1 MMNLRK
7 NLGSCGLALL
17 VLELFAVQIVAAA
30 EATPSRK
37 NPSEI
42 RKISEGEEALSL
54 EIAKAAMVGRVALQ
68 HDDYATAQQSL
79 VAAVRLQPELNE
91 VVQLANFAAINN
103 GDLQA
108 AHEMAEIAIGQNPT
122 IFLPLLTEIVYG
134 AQDAT
139 PRWNL
144 EAAEKL
150 PQTDIGILLAPLL
163 QSWLKVGAG
172 RADALD
178 GFDLTKSSA
187 LLSLVAQHQLAMA
200 EYAKDEKHL
209 LQALEFLMPKT
220 TEAYGQLSLTMVRQ
234 LGGYFE
240 RQGRLEI
247 ARRLYQ
253 AEGEPNRLYSALAVD
268 RQRLE
273 SGKPPPPVMTP
284 QGGIALLLLESALL
298 VNNGRKDD
306 RLALSLLRMAEW
318 LDPRNPEIIMTRGEL
333 LGSWKLYDQALPAFQ
348 ALSKDSDPQW
358 SWQGRIRYGLTLEQ
372 LDRPAEAAALLT
384 AMSEENPTD
393 TQALQELGNLDLRR
407 KDYPQA
413 LSRFT
418 QALKRVQGVK
428 PEDWSLIFGKAVS
441 YERLGLR
448 AEAIVTLKQALSL
461 APNEPELL
469 NYLGFMWAERG
480 ENLDE
485 ALGLLQKAWQLKPD
499 DSAITDS
506 VGWAYYQQ
514 RAYDKAIVLLE
525 RAVQLT
531 AWEPEINEH
540 LGDAYW
546 QVGRLSEARV
556 KWQMVLSLS
565 PTKEM
570 EQRVRNKLLK
580 GIELKPATGQAL

>member
-1 MMNLRK
+1 MDLRR
-7 NLGSCGLALL
+7 NLGICSFVWL
-17 VLELFAVQIVAAA
+17 VLELFAFPFARAV
-30 EATPSRK
+30 EAIPSPK
-37 NPSEI
+37 YPTEI
-42 RKISEGEEALSL
+42 RKSAVGEEALSL
-54 EIAKAAMVGRVALQ
+54 EIGKAAMVGRVALQ

-79 VAAVRLQPELNE
+79 VAAVRLQPELSE
-91 VVQLANFAAINN
+91 VVQLANYAAINN

-108 AHEMAEIAIGQNPT
+108 AHEMAEIALAQNPT

-134 AQDAT
+134 ANATT
-139 PRWNL
+139 PRWKL
-144 EAAEKL
+144 EAAQKL
-150 PQTDIGILLAPLL
+150 PQTDIGILLTPLL

-172 RADALD
+172 RADAMD
-178 GFDLTKSSA
+178 GFDLTNSSGV
-187 LLSLVAQHQLAMA
+187 LSLVAQHQLAMA

-209 LQALEFLMPKT
+209 LQALEILMPKT
-220 TEAYGQLSLTMVRQ
+220 DEAYGQLSLTMVRQ

-240 RQGRLEI
+240 RQGRTQI

-253 AEGEPNRLYSALAVD
+253 AEGEPKRLYSALAVD

-273 SGKPPPPVMTP
+273 SGGPPPPVMTP
-284 QGGIALLLLESALL
+284 QVGIALLLLESALL

-306 RLALSLLRMAEW
+306 RLALSLLRIAEW
-318 LDPRNPEIIMTRGEL
+318 LDPRNPEILMTRGEL
-333 LGSWKLYDQALPAFQ
+333 LGSWKLYDQALPAFEAMSQ
-348 ALSKDSDPQW
+348 DSDPQW

-372 LDRPAEAAALLT
+372 LERPEEAAALLK

-393 TQALQELGNLDLRR
+393 TQALQELANLDLRR
-407 KDYPQA
+407 KDYSQA

-418 QALKRVQGVK
+418 QALKRAQGVK
-428 PEDWSLIFGKAVS
+428 PENWSLIYGQAVS
-441 YERLGLR
+441 FERLGRR
-448 AEAIVTLKQALSL
+448 AEAIAGLKQALSL

-499 DSAITDS
+499 DGAITDS
-506 VGWAYYQQ
+506 VGWVYYQQ
-514 RAYDKAIVLLE
+514 RAYDKAILLLE
-525 RAVQLT
+525 RAVQLS

-565 PTKEM
+565 PTQEM
-570 EQRVRNKLLK
+570 EQRVREKLVN
-580 GIELKPATGQAL
+580 GIELKPARGLTL